1 MSRGNYG
8 YKLMNKRVIVVAG
21 GWSAHGCLGADAVGL
36 DGFSSFGRASLLVL
50 AFEIKIRCV

>member
-21 GWSAHGCLGADAVGL
+21 WPAHGCLGADAAGL
-36 DGFSSFGRASLLVL
+36 DGFFFIRQSVLIGFGFRD
-50 AFEIKIRCV
+50 